1 MACFPSGARVAT
13 AAGWNYADGT
23 LFIRRTRPTYCVM
36 EMPSPTDSYPRYRI
50 PILDTEMSYLS
61 VGEGSP
67 IVFLH
72 GNPTSSYLWRNIIPY
87 VSDSGR
93 CLAPDLVGMGAS
105 GPSPRR
111 AYRFVDHARY
121 VDAWFDALNLTTKV
135 TLVLHDWGSALGFYW
150 ARRHPE
156 RVRAII
162 YMEAIVQPRAWAEL
176 PPARVSLFRD
186 LRSQRGERMIFEDN
200 AFIELLL
207 PKLILRRLGD
217 AEMNA
222 YRQPFLERESRLPML
237 VWPRELPIEGEP
249 ADVVAI
255 VEDYGQWMAS
265 NSIPKLFVAA
275 EPGSLLIGDAREF
288 CRSWRNQ
295 EEITVRGIHFI
306 QEDSPD
312 EIGSELAN
320 FVRRMQ

>member
-1 MACFPSGARVAT
+1 MP
-13 AAGWNYADGT
+13 NPAD
-23 LFIRRTRPTYCVM
+23 
-36 EMPSPTDSYPRYRI
+36 SHPRNRI
-50 PILDTEMSYLS
+50 SILDAEMSYLS

-87 VSDSGR
+87 VSSSGQ

-121 VDAWFDALNLTTKV
+121 VDAWFDALKLTKDV

-156 RVRAII
+156 RVRAIA
-162 YMEAIVQPRAWAEL
+162 YMEAIVQPRRWPDL
-176 PPARVSLFRD
+176 PAARVSLFRD
-186 LRSQRGERMIFEDN
+186 LRSERGETMIFDDN
-200 AFIELLL
+200 AFIEVLL
-207 PKLILRRLGD
+207 PKLVLRRLSD

-222 YRQPFLERESRLPML
+222 YRRPFLERESRLPML

-255 VEDYGQWMAS
+255 VEDYGQWIATS
-265 NSIPKLFVAA
+265 SVPKLFVAA
-275 EPGSLLIGDAREF
+275 EPGSLLIGRARQF
-288 CRSWRNQ
+288 CRSWPNQ
-295 EEITVRGIHFI
+295 EETAVRGIHFL
-306 QEDSPD
+306 QEDSPN
-312 EIGSELAN
+312 EIGRALAA
-320 FVRRMQ
+320 FVRRTQPAGS

>member
-1 MACFPSGARVAT
+1 
-13 AAGWNYADGT
+13 
-23 LFIRRTRPTYCVM
+23 
-36 EMPSPTDSYPRYRI
+36 
-50 PILDTEMSYLS
+50 MSYLS
-61 VGEGSP
+61 VGEGNP

-72 GNPTSSYLWRNIIPY
+72 GNPTSSYLWRNIIPC
-87 VSDSGR
+87 VSNSGR

-121 VDAWFDALNLTTKV
+121 VDGWFDALKLTTDV

-156 RVRAII
+156 RVRAIA
-162 YMEAIVQPRAWAEL
+162 YMEAIVQPRRRSDL

-186 LRSQRGERMIFEDN
+186 LRSERGEKMIFDDN
-200 AFIELLL
+200 AFIEVLL
-207 PKLILRRLGD
+207 PKLVLRRLSD

-222 YRQPFLERESRLPML
+222 YRRPFLDRESRLPML

-249 ADVVAI
+249 ADVVGI
-255 VEDYGQWMAS
+255 VQDYGQWMATS
-265 NSIPKLFVAA
+265 SFPKLFVAA
-275 EPGSLLIGDAREF
+275 EPGSLLIGRAREF
-288 CRSWRNQ
+288 CRSWPNQ
-295 EEITVRGIHFI
+295 QEITVRGIHYV

-312 EIGSELAN
+312 EIGRALAA
-320 FVRRMQ
+320 FVRRTQPAGS

>member
-1 MACFPSGARVAT
+1 
-13 AAGWNYADGT
+13 
-23 LFIRRTRPTYCVM
+23 
-36 EMPSPTDSYPRYRI
+36 MPNPADSYPRHRI
-50 PILDTEMSYLS
+50 SVLDTEMSYLS

-72 GNPTSSYLWRNIIPY
+72 GNPMSSYLRRNIIPY

-121 VDAWFDALNLTTKV
+121 VDAWFDALELTTDV

-156 RVRAII
+156 RVRAIA
-162 YMEAIVQPRAWAEL
+162 YMEAIVQPRRWSDL
-176 PPARVSLFRD
+176 PAARVSLFRD
-186 LRSQRGERMIFEDN
+186 LRSERGERMIFDDN
-200 AFIELLL
+200 AFIEVLL
-207 PKLILRRLGD
+207 PKLVLRRLSD

-222 YRQPFLERESRLPML
+222 YRRPFLERVSRLPML

-255 VEDYGQWMAS
+255 VEDYGQWMATS
-265 NSIPKLFVAA
+265 SVPKLFVAA
-275 EPGSLLIGDAREF
+275 EPGSLLIGRAREF
-288 CRSWRNQ
+288 CRSWPNQ
-295 EEITVRGIHFI
+295 EEITVRGIHYV

-312 EIGSELAN
+312 EIGGALAA
-320 FVRRMQ
+320 FVRRTQPAGL